1 MGRKIRE
8 RIIRKLGGVP
18 IWLFGRFPY
27 PTDHWELRLL
37 ECRLEQTIFSRD
49 ILEVKYEVIGRKQE
63 GKL

>member
-8 RIIRKLGGVP
+8 RIIRRLGGVP
-18 IWLFGRFPY
+18 IWLFVRFPY
-27 PTDHWELRLL
+27 PTDNWELRLL